1 MKKDFEDE
9 RNDKEETYV
18 VWVGSSFID
27 ECLTNSLHINIS
39 LSLSLL
45 NFRLYV
51 FVIWWDRQI
60 RIETHHDKKCGFVA
74 VSSMNVFVPFF

>member
-51 FVIWWDRQI
+51 FVIW
-60 RIETHHDKKCGFVA
+60 
-74 VSSMNVFVPFF
+74 